1 MRGIG
6 AATATLVLAAS
17 LASCGQSP
25 TLPDSEV
32 STSAYAPTPVS
43 NLTAA
48 QEAEGFKDAGNGLA
62 YRWTT
67 TTGGCEY
74 GHCTTMEVLAYHACS
89 SVYAEVNVLNSAGAI
104 VDMSNDTASNM
115 SAGTRAEF
123 TFTTFDDDAAKTQ
136 LTELNCN

>member
-32 STSAYAPTPVS
+32 STSAYTPTPVS

-74 GHCTTMEVLAYHACS
+74 GHCTTMEVLTSESGRVGDCPQDARLAARTSVAVAAPMPRMVPPS
-89 SVYAEVNVLNSAGAI
+89 S
-104 VDMSNDTASNM
+104 
-115 SAGTRAEF
+115 
-123 TFTTFDDDAAKTQ
+123 
-136 LTELNCN
+136 